1 MKQMRQ
7 STIGMAFS
15 DADSDYHFF
24 SKLKVE
30 DGEEIDS
37 YIPESRLSLDFLSNR
52 WQWTTPL
59 TTSSFGRQVIMP
71 FWIAS
76 SASRLSA

>member
-7 STIGMAFS
+7 CTIRMAFS
-15 DADSDYHFF
+15 DADKDYHSI
-24 SKLKVE
+24 SKIK

-37 YIPESRLSLDFLSNR
+37 YIPESRLSLDFLSIR
-52 WQWTTPL
+52 WQWRTPL
-59 TTSSFGRQVIMP
+59 TTSSFGRQAIMP
-71 FWIAS
+71 SWIAS